1 MSVGIL
7 KESKYEILAILRE
20 ECRVKSEIDINHKG
34 ELWSANIKKVDFSCF
49 YINPDDLD
57 FPAIADNTMFSFVL
71 HSQLGKIEFSAMLNA
86 EYDPENTTNAL
97 AFFLP
102 AGIKI
107 SQRRLTQRVR
117 VKNDFGFFCSGR
129 HKSGE
134 SYKCT
139 INDLS
144 EGGCSFISE
153 SFKKKFMDKGMALD
167 NVEISLAEYGIIV
180 ASLKVVNVTP
190 VYQNRSH
197 ERSAF
202 RISCKFNYKNPDT
215 KKYIEDIVLKITVDQ
230 KLKARRF

>member
-20 ECRVKSEIDINHKG
+20 ECRVKSEIDIYYQG
-34 ELWSANIKKVDFSCF
+34 ELWAANIKKVDFSCF
-49 YINPDDLD
+49 YINPGDTDFSSIIDD
-57 FPAIADNTMFSFVL
+57 AAFSFVL
-71 HSQLGKIEFSAMLNA
+71 HSQLGKIEFSAVLNTA
-86 EYDPENTTNAL
+86 CDRQNTTNAI

-102 AGIKI
+102 DRINI
-107 SQRRLTQRVR
+107 LQRRLTQRVR
-117 VKNDFGFFCSGR
+117 VKNDPEFFCSGR

-144 EGGCSFISE
+144 EGGCSFISD

-180 ASLKVVNVTP
+180 TSLKVVNVTP
-190 VYQNRSH
+190 VYQDRSH
-197 ERSAF
+197 ERSVF
-202 RISCKFNYKNPDT
+202 RISCKFNYKNPET
-215 KKYIEDIVLKITVDQ
+215 KKYIEDTVLKITVDQ